1 MKHVADDLHRSTLM
15 TMAEQ
20 AEGQNED
27 TDARQLRPDK
37 RTVTGT
43 ASNGTEF
50 SLICRFDEG
59 RAILRSQRC
68 GGEVLR
74 PIHVLPQECCD
85 QWEHE
90 FEIGPLQ

>member
-1 MKHVADDLHRSTLM
+1 M

-20 AEGQNED
+20 AEAQNEG
-27 TDARQLRPDK
+27 TEARQLRPDK

-50 SLICRFDEG
+50 SLICRFDAG

-74 PIHVLPQECCD
+74 PNHVLPKEFCGG
-85 QWEHE
+85 WEHA
-90 FEIGPLQ
+90 FEISPLR